1 MILILTDENFEEEIK
16 KADKPILVDFWS
28 TWCGPC
34 ATLSPI
40 LEKLA
45 EEYQDKITLAKVN
58 LDAAPLTAQKFGIS
72 RIPTVV
78 LFKDEKPIS
87 GFIGVKPGL
96 VIKEWLGKMLGEEKR
111 GGGKEEIK
119 ETIKEYEEQ
128 ARKNKWRLNP
138 NKEVVERLIRGM
150 LEREKRFGKRYCV
163 CRRITGNKEEDEKIV
178 CPCVYA
184 QKEIQ
189 EQGRCFCNLFL
200 KRGE

>member
-1 MILILTDENFEEEIK
+1 MLTLTDKNFEEEIK
-16 KADKPILVDFWS
+16 KADKPVLVDFWS
-28 TWCGPC
+28 AWCGPC

-45 EEYQDKITLAKVN
+45 EEYEDKITLAKVD
-58 LDAAPLTAQKFGIS
+58 LEMAPLTAQKFGIS

-78 LFKDEKPIS
+78 LFKNGKPVK
-87 GFIGVKPGL
+87 GFIGVKPEL
-96 VIKEWLGKMLGEEKR
+96 VIKEWLEKILGELVK

-138 NKEVVERLIRGM
+138 DKEVVERLVRGM

-178 CPCVYA
+178 CPCIYA
-184 QKEIQ
+184 PKEIQ

-200 KRGE
+200 KKDE